1 MPKLP
6 IAGGEMVYHEYGE
19 GDPLL
24 LLHGEYLSH
33 SVWRGQINSFANRF
47 HVVTC
52 DLRGHGESSVT
63 HDPYSVALLAE
74 DVLRL
79 MDVSGFERV
88 MLCGHSLGGLIA
100 LELALRYPDRLGAL
114 VLAETFYNARASW
127 LESMGVSLNGMVAQ
141 MLGHEYMLRR
151 RFATTNAGFGDYVQ
165 REISRHLSHP
175 DNYHNIRRML
185 LAVDVQARLAE
196 VKTLTLILVGEHSGL
211 IHRQARHMNETIK
224 GSFYGVVINAAHM
237 VQWDSPALFNG
248 ITLEFLSGA
257 ADLMR

>member
-1 MPKLP
+1 
-6 IAGGEMVYHEYGE
+6 MVYHEYGE

-33 SVWRGQINSFANRF
+33 SVWRGQINGFANRF

-63 HDPYSVALLAE
+63 RDPYSVALMAE

-79 MDVSGFERV
+79 MDRLGFERV

-114 VLAETFYNARASW
+114 VLAETFYNARAS
-127 LESMGVSLNGMVAQ
+127 LLDSVGVSLNGMVAQ
-141 MLGHEYMLRR
+141 VLGNEYLLRR
-151 RFATTNAGFGDYVQ
+151 RFATTNAAFSDYMQ
-165 REISRHLSHP
+165 REITRHLS
-175 DNYHNIRRML
+175 DLENYQNIRRML
-185 LAVDVQARLAE
+185 LAVDVQARLSE

-224 GSFYGVVINAAHM
+224 GSFYGVVINAGHM

-248 ITLEFLSGA
+248 ITAEFLSGA